1 MLLVLMYKKN
11 DLSVTSFDLNDDAMN
26 AIESS
31 IACVFDRK
39 PLADQPKYFLFFG
52 DIDQQV
58 LDLVRGFITK
68 HTVRGGLFLETPL
81 TFIALSREG
90 DTQWHDVS
98 SKGVRTCHLT
108 LDSSDPESLFSVLS
122 GCYESEFSFADSVAL
137 FIQSK
142 DLKDNGYQFITSWC
156 QALQSHGVIH
166 VRKIECESFSLTGGY
181 DDYIEACGNS
191 KCFPLDDS
199 WSVSESEEP
208 GSYVSVAYLQKRPY
222 TLRRAELAD
231 LDILCKLEANCWP
244 EGLAMARDVL
254 GERIT
259 KNPTGQLVLEEEG
272 NILAVIYSQRILDA
286 KNIEQEIFSTVDVLH
301 NEDGNIGQLLAVN
314 VRPDM
319 QHRRL
324 GDQLLEL
331 MLQHCELQSD
341 LNTVVGV
348 TRCKDY
354 EKFLAATIVGNKD
367 RGRKSYQNFIATRD
381 EKGALIDPVLR
392 FHELHGAHVV
402 RELPG
407 YREPDT
413 INHGYGVLVS
423 YDLNNRTRRKT
434 NTPSFDS
441 PLYGSFLKTGDSISS
456 LVEGALLE
464 RLPSPN
470 TRKKFESDR
479 PLMEMGLDSGDLLT
493 LGEALEN
500 LFSLPF
506 SSTFFFEFN
515 TSEKIVKYIEE
526 QLNLLSS
533 ASVGQEDVNSSS
545 KEALSESQLGDVAIV
560 GVACKLPGGIETK
573 EEFWDFLTSEKSA
586 ISSLPEN
593 RWRWPDGI
601 DPSSTHE
608 GIDRGGFVSGI
619 DEFDAEFF
627 RISPR
632 ESELMD
638 PQQRIMLQLSWQCIE
653 DAGYAAS
660 DLVGSRT
667 GVYIGASGSDYQLL
681 LNERLNDVD
690 AYTGLATSMAILPNR
705 LSYFYDFVGPSV
717 QIDTACSSSLVA
729 IKRAIDELRAGVCE
743 QALVGGVHMM
753 CHPMN
758 SIAYYKAGMLSRDA
772 QCKTFDDSANGYVR
786 SEGAVTMM
794 LKPLKNAIKD
804 KDKIYGVLKGG
815 AVNHGGK
822 AGGLTVPHP
831 GRQAELIR
839 AAQIDASISASSIS
853 YVEAHGTG
861 TSLGDPIEV
870 EGLTRAFARGN
881 SAPLSS
887 NSCGLGSLKANLGHL
902 EAAAGIAALL
912 KIVVCFQHQRI
923 PPQVNFN
930 TLNKKIDLSKTPF
943 FVVDR
948 SVVLKG
954 NPAGDGC
961 EAGKPIR
968 VGVSSFGS
976 GGANAH
982 VIVESFSSK
991 ESISSRS
998 VKSLPIIFSAKTAE
1012 QLRER
1017 VAAIA
1022 EYIKHHS
1029 VHLVSLA
1036 YTLQLGREHMPI
1048 RWGCVVESIEELGDI
1063 LACALEGDAF
1073 EIRVVEN
1080 GASDKSS
1087 NIQSRLQSWVSGS
1100 GIDWGELWN
1109 DIPEKISLPA
1119 YPFKKE
1125 KHWLDDG
1132 AESYGT
1138 SYGRQLSPL
1147 LQRNT
1152 SNLSEQRFSSVFSG
1166 DEFFLRDHKVKG
1178 KSVLPGVAYLEMTVS
1193 ALEQSLAS
1201 GDSEFDLHDVVFS
1214 QAFYVSGSSKVLHV
1228 VVKPKT
1234 ESTLAIEVYSD
1245 DEVNPDQRNI
1255 HMRCKAQLKQDI
1267 NPVKIDID
1275 DFDSV
1280 KTSQMDVGTFY
1291 DSLNSMGLGYGSSHQ
1306 AISELSVGLADLDNE
1321 FVLARFELP
1330 SVVSREFSTFIL
1342 HPSILDAAL
1351 QAIYALDVAMG
1362 GAKKVLS
1369 LPYAFD
1375 RYQNVKEIPSH
1386 GFILVQMRR
1395 GKVRV
1400 SDRSNIQVLDEH
1412 GWVCGNFQGV
1422 ARKEL
1427 NNSVSGNAEITSGYL
1442 FEELWV
1448 PREVVKSIG
1457 DLSKEYT
1464 AHYVMLCD
1472 VSDERIASLQS
1483 ELNGVTF
1490 LSLNADGDLSVLSDA
1505 YTSYARQVLVYLQAI
1520 LSESRRGLIKL
1531 QLILPGGVNKGGV
1544 RGLGKML
1551 RTAEL
1556 ENPKLSA
1563 QVLSVDDVGEKDFA
1577 NVIAAECVSRD
1588 FDVRIHSGGREV
1600 RTFSEVSSDKAGQS
1614 TESEVRFRD
1623 GGVYVVTGGVGRIG
1637 AAFIAHILE
1646 KICRAKILVLGRSRL
1661 AGNSEKA
1668 FSTLQS
1674 LAKSNASSC
1683 EYHALD
1689 VSDKYLVEKFVADV
1703 NASHGNING
1712 VLHSAGVIRD
1722 GFIPLKTESELVDVF
1737 RSKVQG
1743 LEVLDRCTEKQTLD
1757 FFIAFSSTS
1766 GVFGNVAQ
1774 ADYAAANGFID
1785 EYMALRQHSK
1795 KSPGVSLSLSWP
1807 LWKDGGMHVD
1817 AATQARMRK
1826 SFGIQPIG
1834 TRTALSVFESAMVQS
1849 DQVAH
1854 LVVMSGDTDEVRSY
1868 MNVAERSVNAIGAQ
1882 SNTVSDEMAD
1892 AKGNNLEAK
1901 LAEIKANVPS
1911 ASTLVPI
1918 VEDKILQE
1926 KAQQYFAKLFAKSIK
1941 LPVSRIK
1948 VNEALENY
1956 GIDSIMVT
1964 QLTNALE
1971 ENFGALSKTLFF
1983 EYKTIAEL
1991 SHYFVDEHKQALV
2004 DKLGLGSGIKQ
2015 GVKREHNSDEI
2026 DRSSNND
2033 VGNTN
2038 FGALNSRFLSGRDR
2052 EVNNTKKQMERRS
2065 HSAPQDIAIVGLS
2078 GRYPEAESVD
2088 EFWENLLNGRDCVT
2102 EVPKDR
2108 WDMSRYF
2115 DPEKGKPGKSHS
2127 KWGGFVKGVDK
2138 FDPLFFNISP
2148 HEAEKIDPQERLF
2161 LECVYHTLEDA
2172 GYTRESLAKKFPF
2185 KVGSVNSGANIGV
2198 FVGVMYEEYQL
2209 YAAQSNDYGL
2219 LGNISSI
2226 ANRAS
2231 YFCDFHGPS
2240 MAVDTM
2246 CSSSLTAIHLACE
2259 SIVRGECDAA
2269 VAGGVNLTVHPNK
2282 YLALSQGLFVSSNG
2296 RCMSFGEGGDGYV
2309 PGEGIGAV
2317 LLKSL
2322 DQAVDDGDQIYGVI
2336 KGTSI
2341 NHGGK
2346 NNGYTVPNPNVQA
2359 AAITKSLARAEINP
2373 RTVSYI
2379 EAHGT
2384 GTALGDP
2391 IEISG
2396 LTKAFSL
2403 HTEDKQ
2409 FCAIG
2414 SAKSNIGH
2422 CESAAGIA
2430 GLTKVLLQMKHQTL
2444 VPSLHC
2450 DPINEKIQFESTP
2463 FIVQKTISDW
2473 EKPVVEVDGVD
2484 PMVYPRIAGLS
2495 SFGAGGSNA
2504 HILVQEY
2511 DRVDDGIASQ
2521 QSVVPVIIVLSAKT
2535 DERLKLKAQGL
2546 KEFSEKLSNT
2556 LDLVSLAY
2564 TLQVGRDAMASR
2576 LAFEVTSIQELTEKL
2591 TAYIEGENYEEI
2603 FTGDV
2608 NSHSEVVDIFE
2619 SDEDFSRATL
2629 AWMEKQKFSKL
2640 IELWVKGLRVE
2651 WASLYSLAIYGE
2663 NRPQRISLP
2672 GYPFVKQRC
2681 WVPEGNMER
2690 SFFSGSS
2697 TVVGEN
2703 YLHPLLQSNTS
2714 SVFAQRFSSV
2724 FDGKE
2729 SFLVDH
2735 KVAGSPVLPGA
2746 AFMEM
2751 ARIASA
2757 KSLELSGEDAWGI
2770 TLKDIFFEQ
2779 PAIVQS
2785 NRLALD
2791 VRLDSID
2798 DSELQ
2803 FSILEE
2809 QGDTRFAQGEAY
2821 LEEYLAEDTNIS
2833 IENYEPH
2840 CSTYLEREALYS
2852 KFANIGLDY
2861 GPSHKTLKHV
2871 KVGELNGGE
2880 RIALGFLEIP
2890 AALANDVMMKGVH
2903 PSLLDGALQVCLCFF
2918 DLDNNPTP
2926 LLPFSIERVQFL
2938 RPVSTDSIVLVST
2951 SDRADAPTQS
2961 FDVKILDAAG
2971 RLSVSVQGFSLRQSI
2986 GNVISNTDPF
2996 VGELTLSPIWERLAP
3011 EFVPAW
3017 PNKSE
3022 SCLVLGGNDSQISAL
3037 TKILPDLSC
3046 VAIDSGLSEEDLRD
3060 QIKSRFSSDLGLDHI
3075 FFCVPGSGLNHNDIR
3090 IVEAQRFGI
3099 VAAFRLMKALLSLGY
3114 DAKSLG
3120 FTVLTRDT
3128 ISISRD
3134 SNACPVHSALFG
3146 FLGAVTKEYSHWRVR
3161 VVDCHGVEL
3170 PDIETLLQLPPGI
3183 NAKELIYRQGQFYQ
3197 QRLLPCSLSENT
3209 AETGGVVYR
3218 DGGCYVLVGGAG
3230 GLGEVF
3236 SEYLIKELG
3245 AQVVWLGRREIDAEI
3260 EGKCQR
3266 LSEFGLAPHYISVD
3280 ATNITEMKNAA
3291 ADIRTQFGVIHGV
3304 VHSALVLNDKGLASM
3319 DEEVLSSSLDAKIDV
3334 SVNLVNAFDDSELDF
3349 MLFFSSL
3356 QSLYRPAGQSNY
3368 AAGCAFVD
3376 AYAVSLDYIKP
3387 YAVKTINWGFW
3398 GSIGIV
3404 ASEDY
3409 RQRMA
3414 EVGLGSVEAPEG
3426 LPIIE
3431 RVLSSTVS
3439 QVAYLKT
3446 TKTDIAKDLSVDS
3459 HKSVRDF
3466 GEQSSA
3472 PLVVSDARDFPVDAQ
3487 ILEEKVKRLDAL
3499 LAKVLYIQLDQL
3511 GVFSSLDSIAT
3522 LKDTALESAL
3532 EYWVAESD
3540 FVGSYK
3546 DWLIE
3551 AISSLRQH
3559 GLLASGL
3566 DCVDDDEKL
3575 SMSDSAPNSEKAW
3588 ADWESFCVDVLSA
3601 SSGSVTATLQSQV
3614 GLVDATLR
3622 SLPDILLGRTS
3633 ATSVIFP
3640 DASVALVEGVYKN
3653 NHLSDYFNDVLAD
3666 NLIIGIDELLNQEPQ
3681 RKIKILEIGAGTGG
3695 TSALLFKRLDA
3706 YKSAIE
3712 EYAYT
3717 DISKAFL
3724 MHAEEHYRDSAP
3736 YLKTKLFDVTKPL
3749 TNQDVV
3755 VGDYDFVIAT
3765 NVLHATPD
3773 IGITLRNSKALLA
3786 RSGELLINELSHN
3799 SVFLNLTFGLL
3810 SGWWLSK
3817 DASIRI
3823 EGSPLLTPEDW
3834 TRSLHL
3840 EGYEHVEFPAA
3851 SSHPLGQQIV
3861 IAKSNGVAVI
3871 ETDSD
3876 IGDVGNTGT
3885 VTKTRRSKDVKKPD
3899 VTSQNKVVTGSVSSS
3914 DIENELA
3921 NEKITGRTPTPV
3933 ATVVDSTADTK
3944 SRFESFLKKLVADT
3958 LKMSPAQLDVNESF
3972 ESYGVDSILV
3982 VRLTSALRES
3992 IGEISATLLFEVTNL
4007 GELVDY
4013 FIDDRFERVIEL
4025 VGDVSA
4031 ENNGS
4036 KNTRDNL
4043 GSTDS
4048 SPVAESSVSPDSVG
4062 QKRNSTR
4069 STRFGNRK
4077 ISGARSHHDE
4087 RSVYPQRA
4095 GTEAPLEDVAIVG
4108 ISGRFPQ
4115 ADTLTQFWDNLC
4127 EGKNCIEEI
4136 PSSRWDWRDE
4146 YTDKKGEI
4154 DKIYTKWGGFLKDVD
4169 AFDPLFFNISPREA
4183 TAMDPQ
4189 ERLFLQCAYES
4200 IEDSGY
4206 TATDLSPNKRVGV
4219 FVGVMN
4225 NTYQQQP
4232 THWSIANRVSYF
4244 LDFNGPSLAVDTA
4257 CSSSLTAIILA
4268 SEKIRNGSCDAC
4280 IAGGVNLIVD
4290 SEHYRGLSNM
4300 TMLSE
4305 RDECAS
4311 FGASADG
4318 FVDGEGV
4325 GAVLLK
4331 PLSQAL
4337 KEGAHI
4343 YGVIKGGAINHGG
4356 KTNGYTV
4363 PNPKSQAAAISDAL
4377 SSAGVLP
4384 RQVSYIEAH
4393 GTGTTLGDPIEVS
4406 GLSLAFSKQTEEK
4419 QFCAL
4424 GSVKSNIGHSES
4436 AAGIAAL
4443 TKVLLQMKH
4452 KKLVPSLHSQNLN
4465 PNIEFSKTP
4474 FRVQQSLEDWVK
4486 PSFSVNDERVSEGPR
4501 IAGIS
4506 SFGAGGANAHLI
4518 VQEYSASE
4526 DEKMDN
4532 TTRPSVIIV
4541 SAKSEVQIA
4550 KSMEALLAGL
4560 DNFEGE
4566 LEDLAYTLQVGRA
4579 AFEVRAGLI
4588 VNSKSELKRKLSEHL
4603 NSTES
4608 SSGVVSADIR
4618 DHKESLSVLAS
4629 DDDFNTTLKSWLERE
4644 KYEKILDVWTKGVSV
4659 DWSSLYAGTQP
4670 KRISL
4675 PLYPFEKNRYWKTGD
4690 ALPRGALKSD
4700 SVESVPAD
4708 KSFNGLYAFSTAL
4721 HPLVHINTST
4731 LSQQKFTTRFSGK
4744 EFFLADHIIQGRKTL
4759 PSAVILE
4766 IARVASSYALFGNSG
4781 EQSLVDLSDVV
4792 FIQPLCATDFGSES
4806 DTEMGAEIEIHI
4818 TPVSENDIVFE
4829 LCTFNGAEE
4838 RVHAKGAAS
4847 VRTEDV
4853 QHRRIDLDQLRASCE
4868 EQVSVRDLYD
4878 LFDSFGINFG
4888 ERHRP
4893 ITSLRHSHNREQKN
4907 VAVAEL
4913 TLSESLQ
4920 GDLDQFVLHPS
4931 LLDGAFQSS
4940 IAILCSGNE
4949 RGNIQ
4954 RPQPFQLGKLEVFS
4968 TLPKDSVV
4976 VSVGGGQEE
4985 QSTDLNVDIFVCDKE
5000 GNVCAEVLGFRSRLS
5015 AMPPGKNSDDLPAR
5029 SLREGI
5035 ESESRLAQIDNV
5047 GDLLLSSQWEVVQ
5060 PDFLATGAQSSAVLV
5075 LGGDTIQR
5083 SALTEYFPN
5092 AIQLESL
5099 KRFGKETLEVDVIED
5114 ALKNASRFDHI
5125 VVIAPKPSRDEW
5137 RSEHIREVQQL
5148 GVFNLYRLV
5157 KALLALKYE
5166 RSELRLTVITQQAR
5180 SLSREDLGYA
5190 EHSSMHGFTGAII
5203 KEIPQWKL
5211 QLVDLPLVG
5220 DWPTSQIFS
5229 LPDNPHGRP
5238 MLYRLGSWYQQ
5249 VLRHIEL
5256 NDGVRPAFR
5265 KNGMYV
5271 ILGGAG
5277 GAGSAF
5283 SQYLVSEYRA
5293 QVIWLGRRKENDE
5306 IREKCDALEKLG
5318 VRPYYISVDATDK
5331 AELEKASQSITD
5343 KYGVV
5348 NGIVHSA
5355 LVMSGASLQDMDE
5368 ERFSGGLGAKLD
5380 ASVCVNDVFAHD
5392 ELDFSLFFSSI
5403 QAFDIEPKQSNYSAG
5418 TSFTDGFVESLNSR
5432 TSYPVKVVNWGYI
5445 AGTEFVSMLSFQQWM
5460 EKEGFGAVDILD
5472 SMPVIEKILVSP
5484 VTQCVIHK
5492 TTKNSA
5498 AKNLPIAVDAM
5509 MKVHKVKAGFELAY
5523 LPVKSSLLRPLSSER
5538 YEEQVGQF
5546 DEVLAELLTLVLSEM
5561 GLLSTTTVIPGSSKS
5576 VVDIDLWKKNINLPS
5591 YLSQWLDK
5599 SLQAISQYGFL
5610 SQDEGVW
5617 VLDASDLD
5625 RKEIIEKW
5633 VSCKNLLE
5641 KSAAFKAQA
5650 SLIDAVF
5657 PQIGDVLRG
5666 NKTAPQVLFPSSSL
5680 ELVEGIYKN
5689 NKVSDY
5695 FNEVVAESL
5704 IVAME
5709 SRLQESPE
5717 KQFKILEVG
5726 AGTGGTSHLLFDRLS
5741 SFKENIYEYCYTD
5754 VSSTFLKHAN
5764 DTFLDD
5770 APYLRTQILD
5780 IESDIDRS
5788 LIGEYDFVIASNVLH
5803 ATSDIIQTL
5812 RHVKLILKDGGILL
5826 LNELVENSLF
5836 LHLSFGL
5843 LEGWWLSKDLP
5854 RRIPGSPLL
5863 DASQWQQAFAQCG
5876 FTAALQPAQEAS
5888 SLRHQIFVTQS
5899 DGLCLSSVNDG
5910 RDCSAAE
5917 VFTNER
5923 ENDALAKRD
5932 DTPTPL
5938 TIDIVDV
5945 PSLDVN
5951 VSGAEVFSDTKAYQH
5966 LSEKD
5971 GASESDIEDVV
5982 IQHLREGLM
5991 LDDHAIDKNRSFA
6004 DYGVDSVTGIRLVE
6018 EINAS
6023 LGTNL
6028 SPTSIFDYSSVS
6040 KLVSHIKTMAP
6051 QDEPALSVSSLE
6063 LPVDVVALPTAE
6075 KEPVQS
6081 SGIQT
6086 QSTRD
6091 VVLATIAESL
6101 DIEPAKIRSDDSF
6114 ADYGVDSV
6122 TGIRIVEVLNE
6133 ALNITLSPTSL
6144 FDYSSVN
6151 KLVEHINND
6160 HGLLGGFDSQPL
6172 PKTTSA
6178 FTRKPV
6184 EKHKLNNASDYKKR
6198 KLPTVQGRKIS
6209 RAPKAYMVEHD
6220 MTTAG
6225 VDTPIATDRAG
6236 SDLQKNV
6243 KLESPKLSGQQSSTQ
6258 DTPSKEPIAIIG
6270 MSGRF
6275 ATSDDVDTFWNH
6287 LVKGDDL
6294 TESVTRWDLSQVEG
6308 SDAPTFCNRGGFLN
6322 DIDCF
6327 DSLFFNISGIEAAYI
6342 DPQQR
6347 LFLEE
6352 SWKALEDAG
6361 YAGESIEGRRC
6372 GVFAGCNGSDYGDLF
6387 IGEKSPA
6394 QALWG
6399 NAASLLSARIAYY
6412 LDFKGPAITVDTAC
6426 SSSLSAIHMACQSI
6440 RAGETE
6446 LALAGGVFVQS
6457 TAKFYEMANRAS
6469 MLSADG
6475 KCHTFDEQANGF
6487 VPGEGVG
6494 VLMLKKL
6501 SDALRDAD
6509 HIYGVVLG
6517 SGTNQDGTTNGITA
6531 PSAVSQERLI
6541 SDIYEKYDISPKT
6554 IQSVEAHGTGTKLG
6568 DPIEFEALTRAFN
6581 AVTSRRGEQLP
6592 AGRCALGA
6600 VKTNIG
6606 HTTAA
6611 SGVAGVIKL
6620 LMSFKNNAIAPSIN
6634 FKKPNRHIHLMDS
6647 PFYIPA
6653 SRQEWPVSENGGR
6666 RAAISSFGLS
6676 GTNVHAVLEEPP
6688 VPLFDDKLDPQP
6700 VQGEKHGFI
6709 IVLSA
6714 ISKNRLEKQV
6724 RKLIHFC
6731 REQSPDCMSV
6741 SYTLATGRKHF
6752 PYRFSCIARDVQELI
6767 ALLNGWLQGESSKV
6781 LFSSEESLSDALRIS
6796 EDGFSNAM
6804 ARCEAGATSSS
6815 YSEEL
6820 ALIAKGFC
6828 QGFTPKFLPLYKTLR
6843 CQKISLPGSVFEKK
6857 RHWVSSGET
6866 TSSSSGDE
6874 IAQSKISQS
6883 IKPVLEKE
6891 DEEYEQLFERL
6902 MNDDIS
6908 IDDALDVIS

>member
-1 MLLVLMYKKN
+1 MNGDVIK
-11 DLSVTSFDLNDDAMN
+11 SV
-26 AIESS
+26 ESS
-31 IACVFDRK
+31 IADVFDRK

-52 DIDQQV
+52 EVGQD
-58 LDLVRGFITK
+58 LLGLVRDYITK
-68 HTVRGGLFLETPL
+68 YTVRGSRLSESPL
-81 TFIALSREG
+81 TFIEIDREG
-90 DTQWHDVS
+90 ETRWHDVS
-98 SKGVRTCHLT
+98 SIEVRTFRLT
-108 LDSSDPESLFSVLS
+108 VGSFDPGSVSSVLS
-122 GCYESEFSFADSVAL
+122 AGYELEFSFSDSIAL
-137 FIQSK
+137 FAQAK
-142 DLKDNGYQFITSWC
+142 DLKDNDCQFLTSWC
-156 QALQSHGVIH
+156 EALQSHGVIH
-166 VRKIECESFSLTGGY
+166 VREFDGESFSHIGGY
-181 DDYIEACGNS
+181 DNYIEVCGNR
-191 KCFPLDDS
+191 KFFPLDDS
-199 WSVSESEEP
+199 WSVSASEGQ
-208 GSYVSVAYLQKRPY
+208 GSYISVAYLQKRSY
-222 TLRRAELAD
+222 ALRCAELSD
-231 LDILCKLEANCWP
+231 LDVLCELETMCWP

-254 GERIT
+254 GDRIK
-259 KNPTGQLVLEEEG
+259 KNPAGQLLIEEEG
-272 NILAVIYSQRILDA
+272 SVLAVIYSQRILDA
-286 KNIEQEIFSTVDVLH
+286 KNIEQEIFSTVDSLH
-301 NEDGNIGQLLAVN
+301 NANGNVGQLLAVN

-331 MLQHCELQSD
+331 MLQHCELQSEI
-341 LNTVVGV
+341 NTVVGV

-354 EKFLAATIVGNKD
+354 EKFLTVAIDGNEG
-367 RGRKSYQNFIATRD
+367 RGYKSYQEFIAKRD
-381 EKGALIDPVLR
+381 EKGALIDPVLH
-392 FHELHGAHVV
+392 FHELHGAKIIK
-402 RELPG
+402 EIPG
-407 YREPDT
+407 YREADT

-423 YDLNNRTRRKT
+423 YDLNNRVRRKT
-434 NTPSFDS
+434 DIPSKKPS
-441 PLYGSFLKTGDSISS
+441 QYGSILKEGGSISS
-456 LVEGALLE
+456 LVEGVLLE
-464 RLPSPN
+464 RLPFSDA
-470 TRKKFESDR
+470 RKEFESDR

-493 LGEALEN
+493 LGETLES

-526 QLNLLSS
+526 QLGLLSS
-533 ASVGQEDVNSSS
+533 ASVGQADANSSS
-545 KEALSESQLGDVAIV
+545 KKALNESQLGDVAIV
-560 GVACKLPGGIETK
+560 GVSCKLPGGIETK
-573 EEFWDFLTSEKSA
+573 EEFWDFLVSEESA
-586 ISSLPEN
+586 ISALPKN

-601 DPSSTHE
+601 EPSSNHE

-705 LSYFYDFVGPSV
+705 ISYFYDFVGPSV

-772 QCKTFDDSANGYVR
+772 QCKTFDDTANGYVR

-870 EGLTRAFARGN
+870 EGLTRAFSEGN
-881 SAPLSS
+881 STALSP

-912 KIVVCFQHQRI
+912 KIVICFQHQRV
-923 PPQVNFN
+923 PSQVNFN
-930 TLNKKIDLSKTPF
+930 KLNNKIDLSKTPF
-943 FVVDR
+943 FVVD
-948 SVVLKG
+948 SPLALKAR
-954 NPAGDGC
+954 PAGDGR
-961 EAGKPIR
+961 EVGKSIR

-982 VIVESFSSK
+982 IIVESLPSK
-991 ESISSRS
+991 ESVSPRPI
-998 VKSLPIIFSAKTAE
+998 KALPIIFSAKTPE

-1017 VAAIA
+1017 VAAVA
-1022 EYIKHHS
+1022 EYIKQHP
-1029 VHLVSLA
+1029 VHFVSLA
-1036 YTLQLGREHMPI
+1036 YTLQVGREHMPV
-1048 RWGCVVESIEELGDI
+1048 RWGCVVESIEELED
-1063 LACALEGDAF
+1063 LLTCALKDDAF
-1073 EIRVVEN
+1073 ENTFVES
-1080 GASDKSS
+1080 GVSDKSP
-1087 NIQSRLQSWVSGS
+1087 NIKSRLQSWVSGS
-1100 GIDWGELWN
+1100 RIDWSKLWD
-1109 DIPEKISLPA
+1109 DIPERVSLPA

-1132 AESYGT
+1132 GESYSV
-1138 SYGRQLSPL
+1138 SYSRQLSPL

-1152 SNLSEQRFSSVFSG
+1152 SNLLEQRFSSVFSG
-1166 DEFFLRDHKVKG
+1166 DEFFLRDHQVNG
-1178 KSVLPGVAYLEMTVS
+1178 KPVLPGVAYLEMAVS

-1201 GDSEFDLHDVVFS
+1201 SDCMFNLQDVVFS
-1214 QAFYVSGSSKVLHV
+1214 QAFSVSEGDKALHV
-1228 VVKPKT
+1228 VVNPKT
-1234 ESTLAIEVYSD
+1234 EELLNIEIYSD
-1245 DEVNPDQRNI
+1245 DEANSDQRNV
-1255 HMRCKAQLKQDI
+1255 HMRCKASLKQDI
-1267 NPVKIDID
+1267 DPAQVNIN
-1275 DFDSV
+1275 DFDSL
-1280 KTSQMDVGTFY
+1280 KTAQMGVGTFY
-1291 DSLNSMGLGYGSSHQ
+1291 ESLNSMGLGYGSSHQ
-1306 AISELSVGLADLDNE
+1306 AISELSLGLADLDNE

-1330 SVVSREFSTFIL
+1330 AVVSREFSQFIL

-1351 QAIYALDVAMG
+1351 QAIYALDIAVG
-1362 GAKKVLS
+1362 DAKKVLS

-1375 RYQNVKEIPSH
+1375 HYHCVKAIPSH

-1400 SDRSNIQVLDEH
+1400 SDRSNIQVLDEY
-1412 GWVCGNFQGV
+1412 GWICGSFRGV
-1422 ARKEL
+1422 ARKEV
-1427 NNSVSGNAEITSGYL
+1427 NNSLGSNGGVSLGYL

-1448 PREVVKSIG
+1448 PRAVDKSDG
-1457 DLSKEYT
+1457 DLAKRYA

-1472 VSDERIASLQS
+1472 VSDARIASLQS
-1483 ELNGVTF
+1483 ELNGVML
-1490 LSLNADGDLSVLSDA
+1490 LSLNIDGESSTLSDKYA
-1505 YTSYARQVLVYLQAI
+1505 SYAREMLVYLQTI
-1520 LSESRRGLIKL
+1520 LSDSRRGLIKL
-1531 QLILPGGVNKGGV
+1531 QLILPGGANKEV
-1544 RGLGKML
+1544 FRGLGKML

-1563 QVLSVDDVGEKDFA
+1563 QVMSIDSVGGKDIA
-1577 NVIAAECVSRD
+1577 NAITAECVGQD

-1600 RTFSEVSSDKAGQS
+1600 RIFSEVLSDKAGQGR
-1614 TESEVRFRD
+1614 ESEVQFRD

-1637 AAFIAHILE
+1637 AAFITHILA
-1646 KICRAKILVLGRSRL
+1646 KICRAKILVLGRSHL
-1661 AGNSEKA
+1661 DGNNAKV

-1689 VSDKYLVEKFVADV
+1689 VSDKKSVKKFVAGV
-1703 NASHGNING
+1703 NATHGNING

-1722 GFIPLKTESELVDVF
+1722 GFIQLKTESELVDVF

-1766 GVFGNVAQ
+1766 GVFGNAAQ
-1774 ADYAAANGFID
+1774 ADYAAANGFVD
-1785 EYMALRQHSK
+1785 EYMALRKRSK
-1795 KSPGVSLSLSWP
+1795 KSPGASLSLSWP
-1807 LWKDGGMHVD
+1807 LWKEGGMRVD

-1826 SFGIQPIG
+1826 SFGIQPIA
-1834 TRTALSVFESAMVQS
+1834 TKTALSVFESAIACS
-1849 DQVAH
+1849 DQISH
-1854 LVVMSGDTDEVRSY
+1854 LTVMSGDVDEIRSY
-1868 MNVAERSVNAIGAQ
+1868 MNGAERSVNAIDAQ
-1882 SNTVSDEMAD
+1882 SRAVSDEMTEG
-1892 AKGNNLEAK
+1892 KGNNLEAA
-1901 LAEIKANVPS
+1901 LAESEKNDPS
-1911 ASTLVPI
+1911 ASTVVPI
-1918 VEDKILQE
+1918 VENEILQE

-1941 LPVSRIK
+1941 LPANRIK

-1964 QLTNALE
+1964 QLTNILE

-1991 SHYFVDEHKQALV
+1991 SHYFVDEHKEDLIE
-2004 DKLGLGSGIKQ
+2004 KLGLVSGLGPELKLGLKQ
-2015 GVKREHNSDEI
+2015 GELLHPSGL
-2026 DRSSNND
+2026 DRNSNND
-2033 VGNTN
+2033 RKNTN
-2038 FGALNSRFLSGRDR
+2038 IGASNGRFLSGSDR
-2052 EVNNTKKQMERRS
+2052 EASNTRKQTERRS
-2065 HSAPQDIAIVGLS
+2065 HSGPQDIAIIGLA
-2078 GRYPEAESVD
+2078 GRYPEAESVE

-2108 WDMSRYF
+2108 WDMSVYF

-2185 KVGSVNSGANIGV
+2185 KVGSLNSGANIGV

-2209 YAAQSNDYGL
+2209 YAAQSKDYGL

-2309 PGEGIGAV
+2309 PGEGVGAV

-2322 DQAVDDGDQIYGVI
+2322 DQAVDDGDQVYGVI

-2359 AAITKSLARAEINP
+2359 AAIAKSLARADINP

-2396 LTKAFSL
+2396 LAKAFSL
-2403 HTEDKQ
+2403 HTEEKE

-2430 GLTKVLLQMKHQTL
+2430 GLTKVLLQMKHRTL

-2463 FIVQKTISDW
+2463 FVVQKTISDW
-2473 EKPVVEVDGVD
+2473 EKPLVEVDGAD

-2504 HILVQEY
+2504 HMLVQEY
-2511 DRVDDGIASQ
+2511 DRADDGVTSQ

-2535 DERLKLKAQGL
+2535 NERLKLKAQGL
-2546 KEFSEKLSNT
+2546 KEFSEKHSRT
-2556 LDLVSLAY
+2556 LDLVSLGY

-2576 LAFEVTSIQELTEKL
+2576 LAFEVISIQELTEKL
-2591 TAYIEGENYEEI
+2591 TAYIDGESDEEI

-2608 NSHSEVVDIFE
+2608 NSHSEVVYIFE
-2619 SDEDFSRATL
+2619 SDEDFSRATQ

-2651 WASLYSLAIYGE
+2651 WASLYSLGLYGE

-2690 SFFSGSS
+2690 PLFSGSL
-2697 TVVGEN
+2697 TVLGSN

-2735 KVAGSPVLPGA
+2735 KVAGNSVLPGA

-2757 KSLELSGEDAWGI
+2757 ESLELSGEDAWGI
-2770 TLKDIFFEQ
+2770 TLKDIYFEQ

-2785 NRLALD
+2785 NRIALD
-2791 VRLDSID
+2791 VRLDTID
-2798 DSELQ
+2798 DSGLQ

-2809 QGDTRFAQGEAY
+2809 QGEACFAQGEAY

-2833 IENYEPH
+2833 IEDYESL
-2840 CSTYLEREALYS
+2840 CSTCLEREALYS

-2871 KVGELNGGE
+2871 KVGEFNGGE

-2890 AALANDVMMKGVH
+2890 AALANDVMVNGAH

-2918 DLDNNPTP
+2918 DLDNNPIP

-2986 GNVISNTDPF
+2986 GNAISNTDLF

-3011 EFVPAW
+3011 ELVPAW

-3037 TKILPDLSC
+3037 AKILPNLSC
-3046 VAIDSGLSEEDLRD
+3046 MAIGSGLSEEEIYD
-3060 QIKSRFSSDLGLDHI
+3060 QLKSRFSGDLGLDHV
-3075 FFCVPGSGLNHNDIR
+3075 FFCVPGSDLNHNDIR
-3090 IVEAQRFGI
+3090 VVEAQRFGI
-3099 VAAFRLMKALLSLGY
+3099 VTAFRLMKALLSLGY
-3114 DAKSLG
+3114 DAKPLG

-3128 ISISRD
+3128 LSISQD
-3134 SNACPVHSALFG
+3134 SNTCPVHSALFG
-3146 FLGAVTKEYSHWRVR
+3146 FLGAVNKEYLHWRVR

-3170 PDIETLLQLPPGI
+3170 PDIDTLLQLPPGL
-3183 NAKELIYRQGQFYQ
+3183 NAKELIYSQGQFYH
-3197 QRLLPCSLSENT
+3197 QRLLPCSLSDNT
-3209 AETGGVVYR
+3209 TETGGVVYR

-3236 SEYLIKELG
+3236 SEYLIKEQG
-3245 AQVVWLGRREIDAEI
+3245 AQVVWLGRREMDNEI
-3260 EGKCQR
+3260 EAKCQR

-3280 ATNITEMKNAA
+3280 ATNITEMKSAA
-3291 ADIRTQFGVIHGV
+3291 ADIRTRFGVIHGV

-3319 DEEVLSSSLDAKIDV
+3319 DEEVFSSSLDAKIDV

-3409 RQRMA
+3409 RLRMK
-3414 EVGLGSVEAPEG
+3414 EVGLGSVEPSEG
-3426 LPIIE
+3426 LPVIE

-3446 TKTDIAKDLSVDS
+3446 TKTDIAKDLSVDR

-3466 GEQSSA
+3466 GDQNSA
-3472 PLVVSDARDFPVDAQ
+3472 PLVVPDARDFPVDAR
-3487 ILEEKVKRLDAL
+3487 ILEEQVKTLDAL
-3499 LAKVLYIQLDQL
+3499 LAKVLYCQLDQL
-3511 GVFSSLDSIAT
+3511 GVFSSLDSIAS
-3522 LKDTALESAL
+3522 LKDTALKRAL
-3532 EYWVAESD
+3532 EYWVAESG
-3540 FVGSYK
+3540 FVDSYS
-3546 DWLIE
+3546 DWLVE
-3551 AISSLRQH
+3551 AISSLIQH

-3566 DCVDDDEKL
+3566 DCVDDDENL
-3575 SMSDSAPNSEKAW
+3575 LVSDGAPNSEMAW
-3588 ADWESFCVDVLSA
+3588 ADWESFCADILSA
-3601 SSGSVTATLQSQV
+3601 RSASVTATLQSQV
-3614 GLVDATLR
+3614 GLVDATLK
-3622 SLPDILLGRTS
+3622 SLPDILLGRTP
-3633 ATSVIFP
+3633 ATNVIFP

-3666 NLIIGIDELLNQEPQ
+3666 NLIVGIDELLYQEPQ

-3695 TSALLFKRLDA
+3695 TSALLFKRLEA
-3706 YKSAIE
+3706 YKSTIA

-3724 MHAEEHYRDSAP
+3724 MHAEEHYRESAP

-3749 TNQDVV
+3749 INQDVL

-3786 RSGELLINELSHN
+3786 DNGVLLINELSHN

-3810 SGWWLSK
+3810 SGWWLSQ
-3817 DASIRI
+3817 DASVRI
-3823 EGSPLLTPEDW
+3823 EGSPLLTPDGW
-3834 TRSLHL
+3834 ARSLHL
-3840 EGYEHVEFPAA
+3840 EGYEDVAFPAER
-3851 SSHPLGQQIV
+3851 SHPLGQQIV

-3871 ETDSD
+3871 ETDSE
-3876 IGDVGNTGT
+3876 IGDVGNAGT
-3885 VTKTRRSKDVKKPD
+3885 ITKIRTSKDVKKPG
-3899 VTSQNKVVTGSVSSS
+3899 VSGQNKDVTGSVSSS
-3914 DIENELA
+3914 DEQYVIA
-3921 NEKITGRTPTPV
+3921 DEKISERTSAP
-3933 ATVVDSTADTK
+3933 AAAVVDSTADTK

-4025 VGDVSA
+4025 VGQGSV
-4031 ENNGS
+4031 ENNSS
-4036 KNTRDNL
+4036 KNTRENL
-4043 GSTDS
+4043 GRSDS
-4048 SPVAESSVSPDSVG
+4048 APVAEPPDSSASVG
-4062 QKRNSTR
+4062 QRRNSIR

-4077 ISGARSHHDE
+4077 KSGARSHHDE
-4087 RSVYPQRA
+4087 RSVSPQKS

-4115 ADTLTQFWDNLC
+4115 AETLTQFWDNLC
-4127 EGKNCIEEI
+4127 AGKNCIEEI

-4268 SEKIRNGSCDAC
+4268 SEKIRDGSCDAC

-4343 YGVIKGGAINHGG
+4343 YGIIKGGAINHGG

-4384 RQVSYIEAH
+4384 RQISYIEAH

-4452 KKLVPSLHSQNLN
+4452 KKIVPSLHSHNLN

-4474 FRVQQSLEDWVK
+4474 FRVQQSLEDWEK
-4486 PSFSVNDERVSEGPR
+4486 PSFSVNDKRVSQGPR

-4518 VQEYSASE
+4518 VQEYSVPE
-4526 DEKMDN
+4526 DKKADN
-4532 TTRPSVIIV
+4532 SDRPSIIII
-4541 SAKSEVQIA
+4541 SAKSEAQVA
-4550 KSMEALLAGL
+4550 ESMAALLAGL
-4560 DNFEGE
+4560 DDFEGE

-4579 AFEVRAGLI
+4579 AFEVRAGVI
-4588 VNSKSELKRKLSEHL
+4588 ANSKTELKRKLSEHL

-4608 SSGVVSADIR
+4608 ASEVVSADIR

-4659 DWSSLYAGTQP
+4659 DWSSLHADTHP

-4675 PLYPFEKNRYWKTGD
+4675 PLYPFEKNRYWKTAD

-4700 SVESVPAD
+4700 SVESIPAD
-4708 KSFNGLYAFSTAL
+4708 KGFNGLHAFSTAL

-4759 PSAVILE
+4759 PSAVIVE

-4781 EQSLVDLSDVV
+4781 EQTLVDLSDIV
-4792 FIQPLCATDFGSES
+4792 FIQPLCSTDL
-4806 DTEMGAEIEIHI
+4806 GAEIEIHI

-4838 RVHAKGAAS
+4838 RVHAKGTGS
-4847 VRTEDV
+4847 VRTEEV
-4853 QHRRIDLDQLRASCE
+4853 QHRRIDLDQLRESCE
-4868 EQVSVRDLYD
+4868 EKVSVRDLYE

-4893 ITSLRHSHNREQKN
+4893 ITSLRHSNNREQKN
-4907 VAVAEL
+4907 VAIAEL

-4920 GDLDQFVLHPS
+4920 GDSDQFVLHPS

-4940 IAILCSGNE
+4940 IAILIAGNE
-4949 RGNIQ
+4949 SGNIQ

-4968 TLPKDSVV
+4968 TLPKNSVV
-4976 VSVGGGQEE
+4976 VVVSDGQAER
-4985 QSTDLNVDIFVCDKE
+4985 STDLNVDIFVCDNE
-5000 GNVCAEVLGFRSRLS
+5000 GSVCAEVLGFRSRLS
-5015 AMPPGKNSDDLPAR
+5015 AMSPGEKSDDLPAR
-5029 SLREGI
+5029 SSRAGI
-5035 ESESRLAQIDNV
+5035 ESEPRLVQIDNV
-5047 GDLLLSSQWEVVQ
+5047 GDLLLSSQWEAVE
-5060 PDFLATGAQSSAVLV
+5060 PDFLTTATQSSAVLV
-5075 LGGDTIQR
+5075 LGGDAVQR
-5083 SALTEYFPN
+5083 SALSEYFPN
-5092 AIQLESL
+5092 VIQLESL
-5099 KRFGKETLEVDVIED
+5099 KRFDKETLGVDVIED

-5125 VVIAPKPSRDEW
+5125 VVIAPKPSHDEW
-5137 RSEHIREVQQL
+5137 RSEHICEAQQL

-5180 SLSREDLGYA
+5180 SLSREDIGYA
-5190 EHSSMHGFTGAII
+5190 EHSSMHGFAGAII

-5211 QLVDLPLVG
+5211 QLIDLPLVG

-5238 MLYRLGSWYQQ
+5238 MLYRLGAWYQQ

-5256 NDGVRPAFR
+5256 SDEVRPAFR
-5265 KNGMYV
+5265 KNGVYV

-5283 SQYLVSEYRA
+5283 SQYLVSEYCA
-5293 QVIWLGRRKENDE
+5293 QVIWLGRRKENDK

-5318 VRPYYISVDATDK
+5318 VRPFYISVDATDK
-5331 AELEKASQSITD
+5331 AELEKASQSIAD
-5343 KYGVV
+5343 KYGAV

-5368 ERFSGGLGAKLD
+5368 KRFSGGLGAKLE
-5380 ASVCVNDVFAHD
+5380 ASVCVNDVFGHD
-5392 ELDFSLFFSSI
+5392 DLDFNLFFSSI

-5432 TSYPVKVVNWGYI
+5432 VSYPVKVVNWGYI

-5492 TTKNSA
+5492 TTKSSA

-5509 MKVHKVKAGFELAY
+5509 MKVHKNKAEFGLAY
-5523 LPVKSSLLRPLSSER
+5523 LPVKSSLLLPLSPER

-5561 GLLSTTTVIPGSSKS
+5561 GILSTTTAIPGSSKS
-5576 VVDIDLWKKNINLPS
+5576 VVDIDRWKKNVNLPS

-5599 SLQAISQYGFL
+5599 SLQTISQYGFL
-5610 SQDEGVW
+5610 SQEEGAW

-5625 RKEIIEKW
+5625 RQEIIEKW

-5657 PQIGDVLRG
+5657 PQIEDVLRG

-5680 ELVEGIYKN
+5680 DLVEGIYKN

-5726 AGTGGTSHLLFDRLS
+5726 AGTGGTSQLLFDRLS
-5741 SFKENIYEYCYTD
+5741 SFKENITEYCYTD

-5764 DTFLDD
+5764 DTFLED

-5780 IESDIDRS
+5780 IESDIDSS

-5803 ATSDIIQTL
+5803 ATSDIIKTL

-5876 FTAALQPAQEAS
+5876 FTAALQPAQDAS

-5899 DGLCLSSVNDG
+5899 DGLCLSSVIEG
-5910 RDCSAAE
+5910 RDCPAAE
-5917 VFTNER
+5917 LLTNER

-5932 DTPTPL
+5932 DIPTPL
-5938 TIDIVDV
+5938 MIDIVDAVDV
-5945 PSLDVN
+5945 PSPEVN
-5951 VSGAEVFSDTKAYQH
+5951 VRGAELFSGTKEHQH

-5971 GASESDIEDVV
+5971 GASESDIEGVV

-5991 LDDHAIDKNRSFA
+5991 LDDHVIDKNRSFA

-6018 EINAS
+6018 EINVS

-6040 KLVSHIKTMAP
+6040 KLVSHIKTMMP

-6063 LPVDVVALPTAE
+6063 PPVDVVALPTAE
-6075 KEPVQS
+6075 KEPIQS
-6081 SGIQT
+6081 SRIQT
-6086 QSTRD
+6086 QDTRD
-6091 VVLATIAESL
+6091 VVLAIIAESL
-6101 DIEPAKIRSDDSF
+6101 DIEPEKIRSEDSF

-6122 TGIRIVEVLNE
+6122 TGIRIVELLNE

-6160 HGLLGGFDSQPL
+6160 HASSEDFDSQAPSIATSAIAPKPIESNKRNIASNNKKRGL
-6172 PKTTSA
+6172 PK
-6178 FTRKPV
+6178 
-6184 EKHKLNNASDYKKR
+6184 
-6198 KLPTVQGRKIS
+6198 VQGRKIS
-6209 RAPKAYMVEHD
+6209 RAPKSYMTEHEV
-6220 MTTAG
+6220 TVARTETPTAAG
-6225 VDTPIATDRAG
+6225 RVG
-6236 SDLQKNV
+6236 SDFEKSTKFV
-6243 KLESPKLSGQQSSTQ
+6243 PSEISGQQASTRTEPAK
-6258 DTPSKEPIAIIG
+6258 DPIAIIG

-6275 ATSDDVDTFWNH
+6275 ATANNVNTFWEH

-6294 TESVTRWDLSQVEG
+6294 TESVSRWDLSQVEG
-6308 SDAPTFCNRGGFLN
+6308 SDAPTFCDRGGFLS

-6361 YAGESIEGRRC
+6361 YAGESIQGRRC

-6387 IGEKSPA
+6387 IGDKSPA

-6412 LDFKGPAITVDTAC
+6412 LDFKGPAITIDTAC

-6501 SDALRDAD
+6501 SDAQRDGD

-6541 SDIYEKYDISPKT
+6541 SDIYEKYDISPQT

-6581 AVTSRRGEQLP
+6581 AVTSKRGEQLSVR
-6592 AGRCALGA
+6592 GCALGA

-6620 LMSFKNNAIAPSIN
+6620 LMSFKNNEIAPSIN
-6634 FKKPNRHIHLMDS
+6634 FKKSNRHIHLEDS

-6653 SRQEWPVSENGGR
+6653 SRQEWPASESRGR

-6676 GTNVHAVLEEPP
+6676 GTNVHAVLEESP

-6700 VQGEKHGFI
+6700 IQGEQHGFI

-6714 ISKNRLEKQV
+6714 ISKKRLDKQV

-6752 PYRFSCIARDVQELI
+6752 PYRFSCIARDIQELI

-6781 LFSSEESLSDALRIS
+6781 LFSSEESLSDALHIS
-6796 EDGFSNAM
+6796 EKEFSNAM
-6804 ARCEAGATSSS
+6804 ERCEAGAASAN
-6815 YSEEL
+6815 YGEDL
-6820 ALIAKGFC
+6820 AMVARGFC
-6828 QGFTPKFLPLYKTLR
+6828 QGFTPKFLPLYQALR

-6857 RHWVSSGET
+6857 RHWVSPGET
-6866 TSSSSGDE
+6866 TIASSGK
-6874 IAQSKISQS
+6874 AISQREMTQREMAQGVT
-6883 IKPVLEKE
+6883 PVLEKE